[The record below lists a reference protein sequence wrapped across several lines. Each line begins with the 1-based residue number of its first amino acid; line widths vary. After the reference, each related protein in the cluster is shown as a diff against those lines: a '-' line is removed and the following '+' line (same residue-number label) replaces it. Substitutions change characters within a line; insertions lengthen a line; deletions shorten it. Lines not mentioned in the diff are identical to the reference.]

1 MQHGWG
7 KNSNDNLIH
16 AAAENIGITT
26 NVEAEIRAIL
36 EAIGY
41 CVNKKMKKIIL
52 ESDMLLM
59 VKIINEAWKMPWVI
73 VEEFDELKQEMTTL
87 ELKTQHMY
95 REGNKLADYLAN
107 LAINSTEK
115 KTFSSFQQL
124 LSLGRKII
132 NMEKA
137 QIPSLR
143 CHTKRILQHHA
154 QRC

>member
-7 KNSNDNLIH
+7 KNSNGDLIH

-26 NVEAEIRAIL
+26 NVEAEMRAIP
-36 EAIGY
+36 EAIPY
-41 CVNKKMKKIIL
+41 CGNKKMRKIIL
-52 ESDMLLM
+52 ESDSLLM
-59 VKIINEAWKMPWVI
+59 VKIINEAWKVPWVI
-73 VEEFDELKQEMTTL
+73 AEEFDELKQEMTKL
-87 ELKTQHMY
+87 EVKTQHIY

-107 LAINSTEK
+107 LAINSIEK
-115 KTFSSFQQL
+115 TTFSSYQQL

-143 CHTKRILQHHA
+143 CRTKRILQHHA